1 MNEIAQAISQYGFS
15 VILLAWMIFK
25 DYKFNENIL
34 SVLEKLQCV
43 MTKIEAKVEPAKE
56 EE

>member
-43 MTKIEAKVEPAKE
+43 MTKIEAKVEPSKE